1 MGAFEGFYETGVS
14 FVVTSARV
22 EARAQIS
29 AVHTI
34 LLEEQSCSVWRDT
47 NWLTYTRM
55 HDISYEKPEEES
67 VSAKEWVI
75 IEIKIHLNIRQKLI
89 QYEK

>member
-34 LLEEQSCSVWRDT
+34 LLEEQSCSV
-47 NWLTYTRM
+47 
-55 HDISYEKPEEES
+55 
-67 VSAKEWVI
+67 
-75 IEIKIHLNIRQKLI
+75 
-89 QYEK
+89 